1 MNNSPEYNDAI
12 QNLRKAI
19 EQETRAKIQRER
31 EEHEEVNAIDRAY
44 EERWN
49 REHEQYP
56 QW

>member
-1 MNNSPEYNDAI
+1 MRESDELNEAF
-12 QNLRKAI
+12 QNLKKVI
-19 EQETRAKIQRER
+19 EQETRVKFERER
-31 EEHEEVNAIDRAY
+31 EEHEEVNAIDLAY